1 MVKRSVSKILTVG
14 AIAVGLTGANAATT
28 LSQTVSEGQASSNQP
43 MSQAAQ
49 PQPKVTFV
57 CASNNEPPTT
67 YAIAQNGQEKA
78 TLTPVFRW
86 HSEYLVSGESAETL
100 CQKMA
105 QEFQNK
111 HDRGEAP
118 FLAYKQE
125 QQENTS
131 NKFWNVCFVSAEG
144 EKCDANNSKI
154 LFSLNSSFRETPK
167 CVLNNIDPK
176 SCERGSNI
184 VTRGPLLS
192 IPASRPWWASI
203 FSR

>member
-14 AIAVGLTGANAATT
+14 AISLGLTSVNNTAT

-43 MSQAAQ
+43 MSEVAQ
-49 PQPKVTFV
+49 STPKVTFV
-57 CASNNEPPTT
+57 CASNNDPPTS

-86 HSEYLVSGESAETL
+86 HSEYLVSGESAESL

-105 QEFQNK
+105 QKFQDK

-118 FLAYKQE
+118 FIAYKLE
-125 QQENTS
+125 QQANT
-131 NKFWNVCFVSAEG
+131 NNRFWNVCFVSAEG
-144 EKCDANNSKI
+144 EKCDASNSEI
-154 LFSLNSSFRETPK
+154 LFSLNNSFKETPK
-167 CVLNNIDPK
+167 CVINDVNP
-176 SCERGSNI
+176 SACERGSAV

-192 IPASRPWWASI
+192 IPASQPWWASI